1 MHTPDR
7 TTAPTS
13 WGLLLLLP
21 LLACGGTSSADDSNA
36 ADNAGESS
44 GGEVAVDD
52 FDGDL
57 SLDDEDAA
65 PQAGTVMHRVSAA
78 EVLGLDPPE
87 APWADMDAQARNDY
101 MIGKVLPIMDEA
113 FRNHDAAEYPEL
125 QCEACHGPDGEARR
139 YAMPSAH
146 ASIVPEPGTRPW
158 TGMEATFPEMVEF
171 MQSEVV
177 PKMTSIMGREITCAS
192 CHPSAAPAN

>member
-1 MHTPDR
+1 MLSSTKNR
-7 TTAPTS
+7 GAL
-13 WGLLLLLP
+13 GLALFFSLQV
-21 LLACGGTSSADDSNA
+21 LACGGGS
-36 ADNAGESS
+36 GEPGDTGPTDEGSS

-57 SLDDEDAA
+57 SLDDDDGG
-65 PQAGTVMHRVSAA
+65 PQAGTVMHRASAA

-87 APWADMDAQARNDY
+87 TPWADMDAQARNDY

-113 FRNHDAAEYPEL
+113 FRTHDATEYPEL
-125 QCEACHGPDGEARR
+125 GCETCHGQDCEERE
-139 YAMPSAH
+139 YAMPNPR

-158 TGMEATFPEMVEF
+158 TGMEATFPDMVAF

-177 PKMTSIMGREITCAS
+177 PKMTSIMGYDITCAS
-192 CHPSAAPAN
+192 CHPSAPPAN